1 MSGIIEKKSH
11 PFLIITGQIPT
22 NKKIEF
28 EHTFR
33 IGFSSLS
40 KECISKSLSEDCEQ
54 EGVYYFFSMWS
65 CNASLQ
71 NFMES
76 LEFQL
81 LNGAFHALGYIGQNV
96 HGSILRSEPQI
107 HISLS

>member
-1 MSGIIEKKSH
+1 MTNIIEKKHH
-11 PFLIITGQIPT
+11 PILIISGQIPI

-40 KECISKSLSEDCEQ
+40 KDCMSKSLSEDCDR
-54 EGVYYFFSMWS
+54 EGIYYFFSMWS
-65 CNASLQ
+65 SESTLQ

-76 LEFQL
+76 PEFQL
-81 LNGAFHALGYIGQNV
+81 LNGAFHALGSVSQHI
-96 HGSILRSEPQI
+96 HGNILKSEPQI
-107 HISLS
+107 YISLS